1 MGESKIALRTVASS
15 RRSALSQ
22 KDVLSRSL
30 LIQARVCQFSEFLSS
45 QSIALYASIQNEVRT
60 DKIRDHALRQG
71 KRVFYPVL
79 RTGGTTQLIR
89 LESAGKLSLGRF
101 GVLEPSGEEQL
112 PDVWQEALFIVV
124 PGLAFDLSG
133 NRLGRGKGWYD
144 RLLKRLGKNA
154 VAAAL
159 AYDCQIV
166 DQVPVEP
173 WDERVAYIFT
183 ETKRIDCR
191 ESGRKTLSAP

>member
-22 KDVLSRSL
+22 TDVLSRSL
-30 LIQARVCQFSEFLSS
+30 LIQARVCEFPEYLSS

-60 DKIRDHALRQG
+60 DKIRDHALRRG

-79 RTGGTTQLIR
+79 RPGGTTQLIR
-89 LESAGKLSLGRF
+89 LESAGKLRLGPF
-101 GVLEPSGEEQL
+101 GILEPSGEEQL
-112 PDVWQEALFIVV
+112 PDVWQDALFIVV
-124 PGLAFDLSG
+124 PGLAFDLNG

-144 RLLKRLGKNA
+144 RLLKRLGENA

-183 ETKRIDCR
+183 ETRRIDCR
-191 ESGRKTLSAP
+191 ESGRKTLSTP

>member
-22 KDVLSRSL
+22 KDVLSRSR
-30 LIQARVCQFSEFLSS
+30 LIQARVCQFPEYLSS

-89 LESAGKLSLGRF
+89 LESAGKLSVGPF
-101 GVLEPSGEEQL
+101 GILEPSGEEKL
-112 PDVWQEALFIVV
+112 PDVWQEDLFIVV
-124 PGLAFDLSG
+124 PGLAFDLNG

-144 RLLKRLGKNA
+144 RLLKRFGKNA

>member
-22 KDVLSRSL
+22 KDVLSRSR
-30 LIQARVCQFSEFLSS
+30 LIQARVCQFPEYLSS

-89 LESAGKLSLGRF
+89 LESAGKLSVGPF
-101 GVLEPSGEEQL
+101 GILEPSGEEKL
-112 PDVWQEALFIVV
+112 PDVWQEDLFIVV
-124 PGLAFDLSG
+124 PGLAFDLNG
-133 NRLGRGKGWYD
+133 HRLGRGK
-144 RLLKRLGKNA
+144 RFGKNA